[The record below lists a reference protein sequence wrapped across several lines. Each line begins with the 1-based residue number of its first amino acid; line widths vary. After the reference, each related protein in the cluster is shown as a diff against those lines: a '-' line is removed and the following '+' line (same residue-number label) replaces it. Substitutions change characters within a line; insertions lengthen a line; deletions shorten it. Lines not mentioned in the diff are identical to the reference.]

1 MLYVFSSICLREI
14 VTMQLMIYHRESWV
28 WTGHGHDM
36 EELSCLLTLVNAW
49 YTAQGPETGGDSS
62 IMQQQE

>member
-1 MLYVFSSICLREI
+1 
-14 VTMQLMIYHRESWV
+14 MIDHRESWV

>member
-1 MLYVFSSICLREI
+1 MLYVFSSICLHEI
-14 VTMQLMIYHRESWV
+14 VTMQLMIDHRESWV